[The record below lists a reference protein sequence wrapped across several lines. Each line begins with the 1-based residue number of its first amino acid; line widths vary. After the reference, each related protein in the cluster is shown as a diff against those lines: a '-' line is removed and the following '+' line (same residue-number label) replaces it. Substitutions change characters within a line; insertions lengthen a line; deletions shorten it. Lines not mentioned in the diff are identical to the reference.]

1 MEATLSMSQSQ
12 PVLDTE
18 AEKALQKMK
27 KVAYIFLDLRVFST
41 FPHDTS
47 SCPKVFKFDEAEKAL
62 KAQQEADEIRKEES
76 MRKAEESKIQRQKR
90 ENVRPTG
97 AKPRIRRQMTKMKAE
112 KRTTNAS
119 HKHDKASAFSGFG
132 TLPTQLE
139 GSSNEINYSYP
150 QEDQFYEDGSC
161 LFYDDDDDDD
171 DESGEDGLD
180 LDEWMNKWAI
190 E

>member
-1 MEATLSMSQSQ
+1 MSQSQ
-12 PVLDTE
+12 PVLGTE
-18 AEKALQKMK
+18 TEKALQKMK
-27 KVAYIFLDLRVFST
+27 KVAYVFSHLRVSST
-41 FPHDTS
+41 FPRYAS

-90 ENVRPTG
+90 ENLRPTG
-97 AKPRIRRQMTKMKAE
+97 AKPRVRRQMTKMKAE

-119 HKHDKASAFSGFG
+119 HKHDKASASSGLA
-132 TLPTQLE
+132 LPTQLDH
-139 GSSNEINYSYP
+139 GSNEINYPYP
-150 QEDQFYEDGSC
+150 QEDQFYEDESC

-171 DESGEDGLD
+171 DESGEDGGLD